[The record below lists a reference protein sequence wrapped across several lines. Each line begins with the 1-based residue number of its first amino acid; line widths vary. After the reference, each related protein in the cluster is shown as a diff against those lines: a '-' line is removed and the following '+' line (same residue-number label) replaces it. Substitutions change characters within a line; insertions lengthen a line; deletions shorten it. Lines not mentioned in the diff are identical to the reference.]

1 MPENQLPA
9 IAGEYLK
16 NSLYA
21 RVIEA
26 ASADLN
32 TDSSTSAPQPIPDWN
47 GRLLMNPAG
56 TVWVVIDGVARGYV
70 NEPLFARVH
79 GWRRKKKF
87 CGGPIGHQTCSWNWV
102 NTVFHRIPSISVIQE
117 GPPIAGDATIISNPA
132 GTMFFFE
139 NNTIR
144 GIPAAAI
151 FDKYQFNW
159 ETGKA
164 NRYSDEVIA
173 RLQSVGII
181 E

>member
-1 MPENQLPA
+1 MSGHDLPV
-9 IAGEYLK
+9 IGGEYTQ
-16 NSLYA
+16 NALYA
-21 RVIEA
+21 RFIDVPESEFEA
-26 ASADLN
+26 GS
-32 TDSSTSAPQPIPDWN
+32 QPLPDWN

-79 GWRRKKKF
+79 GWRRQKQF
-87 CGGPIGHQTCSWNWV
+87 CGGPLGHESCSWNWV

-117 GPPIAGDATIISNPA
+117 GAPISTDATIISNPA

-144 GIPAAAI
+144 GIPAAHI
-151 FDKYQFNW
+151 MEKYQFNW
-159 ETGKA
+159 DTGKS
-164 NRYSDEVIA
+164 NRYSDDVIV